1 MRHLHPLKILL
12 SSNCMMTN
20 HQLRFSCKSVHLFCI
35 ILLTIELEKG
45 NWQKYALSDYFI
57 DLINN
62 SFWSFLITPENLI
75 KNALQ
80 SLRVILQTSLQTYNL
95 PTPLMLVI
103 NIFTMHL
110 VFPYFF
116 LTFLWYYTMIWGEG
130 GIRHVLL
137 FIGLKITLGE
147 GGGRAF
153 LQILFWG
160 SWVQKGWEPL

>member
-116 LTFLWYYTMIWGEG
+116 LTFL
-130 GIRHVLL
+130 
-137 FIGLKITLGE
+137 
-147 GGGRAF
+147 
-153 LQILFWG
+153 
-160 SWVQKGWEPL
+160 